1 MFELQPNKA
10 IINDINKALIYTYKI
25 IRVFPRELCNILDV
39 LDKQIVDGGKEFYY
53 EVRNQYNSI
62 VNSEKI

>member
-25 IRVFPRELCNILDV
+25 IRVFPRELCNILNV
-39 LDKQIVDGGKEFYY
+39 KRMI
-53 EVRNQYNSI
+53 NSNVTNRKGQEI
-62 VNSEKI
+62 IITNY